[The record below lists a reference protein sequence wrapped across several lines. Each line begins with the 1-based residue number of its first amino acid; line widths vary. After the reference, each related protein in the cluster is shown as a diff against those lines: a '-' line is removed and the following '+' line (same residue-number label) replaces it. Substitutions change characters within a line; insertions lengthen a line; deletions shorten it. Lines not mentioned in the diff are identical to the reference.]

1 MANFTSNVVDAAI
14 APFTPA
20 PKPPPM
26 PSASA
31 SAANI
36 AAEAKV
42 NRRLR
47 RSVIRTKAPPNPT
60 GDAYNPDHVV
70 LSRMDP
76 ENEMEAVPPSP
87 QMERSLLPAATPA
100 DPDPA
105 LASQSVKRMSKF
117 VDPRNIKPSL
127 FGAFSLS
134 SADEQAE
141 SRRRRASVLAHA
153 FTPMELEFYENN
165 PGCAVLATANR
176 VIRSVSTRQR
186 AGGLSVPPP
195 IVSRVFQELS
205 NGLLAYNSALKMKE
219 VPVPFAFVYCN
230 TLMLHFFIFIAPA
243 AVGIFSSSS
252 SNTYWTSVLA
262 FVLSFFI
269 NSTFTAMWLVANE
282 LEDPFG
288 IEPNDIPM
296 MSFHNE
302 FCCNLQGLL
311 LSPWMMRD
319 EWVVKAGEWKR
330 PQPMAS
336 PPATETSSAPPASA
350 SRMSKRD
357 EASARIRFKG
367 ETQGSLKH
375 AAAASRCASPTA
387 KKSTLSNFKS
397 TLSNFRSSKQIVS
410 GKETHDVVS
419 LRDSL
424 KTKASKLEENRMITS
439 AVTSQML
446 CFPNPDDEQFR
457 CASFAPTLDTTF
469 STGLSTVSQPAP
481 AGVQPVPPLSIDAP
495 PTPAGGHVS
504 DV

>member
-1 MANFTSNVVDAAI
+1 VKAESKALAHGMAEALHTHEDMIELHAQFN
-14 APFTPA
+14 
-20 PKPPPM
+20 
-26 PSASA
+26 
-31 SAANI
+31 
-36 AAEAKV
+36 AAELEYFDGVHSLVEAQIS
-42 NRRLR
+42 RILR
-47 RSVIRTKAPPNPT
+47 SIT
-60 GDAYNPDHVV
+60 
-70 LSRMDP
+70 
-76 ENEMEAVPPSP
+76 
-87 QMERSLLPAATPA
+87 
-100 DPDPA
+100 
-105 LASQSVKRMSKF
+105 
-117 VDPRNIKPSL
+117 
-127 FGAFSLS
+127 
-134 SADEQAE
+134 
-141 SRRRRASVLAHA
+141 
-153 FTPMELEFYENN
+153 
-165 PGCAVLATANR
+165 
-176 VIRSVSTRQR
+176 TRHQ
-186 AGGLSVPPP
+186 AGGVKAPPP

-205 NGLLAYNSALKMKE
+205 NGVLAYNNACKMKE
-219 VPVPFAFVYCN
+219 VPVPFALV
-230 TLMLHFFIFIAPA
+230 HFG
-243 AVGIFSSSS
+243 AVL
-252 SNTYWTSVLA
+252 LA
-262 FVLSFFI
+262 FF
-269 NSTFTAMWLVANE
+269 NFTAPVVIACFTGNLAMSIVSAIIVVSGFSALWLVANE

-375 AAAASRCASPTA
+375 AAAASRCASPTP
-387 KKSTLSNFKS
+387 KKSTLSNLKS